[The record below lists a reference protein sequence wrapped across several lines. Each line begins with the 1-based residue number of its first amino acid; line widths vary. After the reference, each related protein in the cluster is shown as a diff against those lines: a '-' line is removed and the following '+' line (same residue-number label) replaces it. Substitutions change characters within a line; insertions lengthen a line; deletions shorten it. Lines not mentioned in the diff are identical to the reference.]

1 MQLNAMT
8 LVKNQVA
15 LEMMC
20 DIGCVF
26 FSRGKAAQ
34 REGTLG
40 EGEAKLGRRSF
51 AENAEAIAHVRAAEV
66 G

>member
-1 MQLNAMT
+1 MT
-8 LVKNQVA
+8 LVKNQVS

-26 FSRGKAAQ
+26 FSRGEAAQ
-34 REGTLG
+34 PKGVLG
-40 EGEAKLGRRSF
+40 ESKTKLGRCPI
-51 AENAEAIAHVRAAEV
+51 AENAKAIAHVRAAEV